1 MKKTINKL
9 LFKGI
14 LILGEGTSCDGLLDK
29 EKGMHGGIQWQASCL
44 ACHHLS
50 RNWILDKF
58 CPRSRWSFFN
68 DDQD

>member
-29 EKGMHGGIQWQASCL
+29 EKGCLGGSNGRL
-44 ACHHLS
+44 AAWHVIIC
-50 RNWILDKF
+50 RGIGYWISFVL
-58 CPRSRWSFFN
+58 WSFFN